1 MAIKSSGQLAMTE
14 INDEYPDSLTFY
26 GGSLHNYGKG
36 AGIITDTQPR
46 SQIKFS
52 DFYGLSNALEV
63 LGFQTWQDS
72 GGNTSYTWNQFWAPA
87 GTKSFIIATAV
98 NTNQYQDASIRS
110 VTTER
115 AIESDE
121 IGDWIHVT
129 PVYSTTPFWEPGNVL
144 KEYNSFIAI
153 GCASFVTPTTA
164 AQTFI
169 DFTTYPAFT
178 QTHFLYGQ
186 GFMVIWLN
194 KKITSRNPMD
204 SGTGT
209 GGHTFIDQYKDGI
222 VVAASVSSRNAGA
235 STPFA
240 DFDDTSVR
248 RPREPSYVF
257 GYKVPSSNINDV
269 RINNPSSTSF
279 ADRDSIA
286 VASWAP
292 SQFG

>member
-14 INDEYPDSLTFY
+14 INDEYPDYLTSG
-26 GGSLHNYGKG
+26 GGSLSAYGVG
-36 AGIITDTQPR
+36 AGIITNTG

-52 DFYGLSNALEV
+52 DFYGLSNRLEV
-63 LGFQTWQDS
+63 LGFQTAEDN
-72 GGNTSYTWNQFWAPA
+72 GGVTSYTWRQFWAPA

-98 NTNQYQDASIRS
+98 NTNRFQDAFINS
-110 VTTER
+110 VTTDR
-115 AIESDE
+115 ALGSDE

-129 PVYSTTPFWEPGNVL
+129 PVYSTNPPQ
-144 KEYNSFIAI
+144 EYNSFIAI
-153 GCASFVTPTTA
+153 GCANFATPTTA

-169 DFTTYPAFT
+169 EFTTYPAFT

-186 GFMVIWLN
+186 GFMVLWLN
-194 KKITSRNPMD
+194 KKFTSRNPMD

-209 GGHTFIDQYKDGI
+209 GGHTFVDEYKDGI

-235 STPFA
+235 STPYVN
-240 DFDDTSVR
+240 FDDTSVR
-248 RPREPSYVF
+248 RHREPSYVF
-257 GYKVPSSNINDV
+257 GYKVPSSNINNV
-269 RINNPSSTSF
+269 QINNPSSTSF